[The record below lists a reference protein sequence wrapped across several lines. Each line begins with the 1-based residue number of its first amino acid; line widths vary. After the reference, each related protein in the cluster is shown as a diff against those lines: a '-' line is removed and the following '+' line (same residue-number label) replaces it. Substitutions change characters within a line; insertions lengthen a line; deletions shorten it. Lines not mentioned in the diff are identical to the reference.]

1 MGNFLYLLQNLSI
14 MNSLPVIIKS
24 FIYISAKEKCSYG
37 KPVSGVIAAI
47 ALLLF
52 VNSAANAQKLDVAYV
67 PTPDLVVERML
78 NMANVGPGDYVIDP
92 GCGDGRIVIAAA
104 KRGAFG
110 HGVDLDPKRIDE
122 ARENAE
128 KAGVADKVVFV
139 VENIFDTD
147 FSRASVIAMY
157 LFPDINFRLRPAL
170 LDKLE
175 PGSRIVSHD
184 FDMYDWKADKQHG
197 RMEDHAVYLWIV
209 PAKVE
214 GNWKWNVAGEE
225 FKMMV
230 VQKFQELNLTVLS
243 EGIVLNIENS
253 LLSGKRISFMATNP
267 SNGKKYVYSGRAENG
282 VITGMVQI
290 HHGINKTV
298 ENWTAVLD

>member
-1 MGNFLYLLQNLSI
+1 MKP
-14 MNSLPVIIKS
+14 LPAFFQS
-24 FIYISAKEKCSYG
+24 FFSISAAEKCFNRKS
-37 KPVSGVIAAI
+37 VSGVITAI
-47 ALLLF
+47 VLILF
-52 VNSAANAQKLDVAYV
+52 IHSVADAQKLDVAYV
-67 PTPDLVVERML
+67 PTPDFVVERML
-78 NMANVGPGDYVIDP
+78 DMADVGPGDYVIDP

-110 HGVDLDPKRIDE
+110 HGVDLDPQRIEE

-147 FSRASVIAMY
+147 FSRANVIAMY

-209 PAKVE
+209 PAKVG
-214 GNWKWNVAGEE
+214 GNWKWDVSGEE
-225 FKMMV
+225 FKMSAT
-230 VQKFQELNLTVLS
+230 QKFQELELS
-243 EGIVLNIENS
+243 ISNEGKILDVETN
-253 LLSGKRISFMATNP
+253 LLSGKRISFTLNNP
-267 SNGKKYVYSGRAENG
+267 SNSKKYVYSGRAENG
-282 VITGMVQI
+282 VIAGIVQI
-290 HHGINKTV
+290 RDGDNQTV
-298 ENWTAVLD
+298 ENWTSVQE

>member
-1 MGNFLYLLQNLSI
+1 MKT
-14 MNSLPVIIKS
+14 LPTFFKS
-24 FIYISAKEKCSYG
+24 FFFISAAEKCFNG
-37 KPVSGVIAAI
+37 KSASGVITAI
-47 ALLLF
+47 TLLMF
-52 VNSAANAQKLDVAYV
+52 IHSAADAQKLDVAYV
-67 PTPDLVVERML
+67 PTPDFVVERML
-78 NMANVGPGDYVIDP
+78 DMANVGPGDYVIDP

-110 HGVDLDPKRIDE
+110 HGVDLDPQRIEE

-147 FSRASVIAMY
+147 FSRANVIAMY
-157 LFPDINFRLRPAL
+157 LFPDINFKLRPTF

-184 FDMYDWKADKQHG
+184 FDMYDWKADKQYG

-214 GNWKWNVAGEE
+214 GNWSWKTAGKK
-225 FKMMV
+225 FKMSV

-243 EGIVLNIENS
+243 EGIVSNVENS
-253 LLSGKRISFMATNP
+253 LLSGKRISFTATNP
-267 SNGKKYVYSGRAENG
+267 SNSKKYVFSGRAENG
-282 VITGMVQI
+282 VITGIVQI
-290 HHGINKTV
+290 HDGNNKTV
-298 ENWTAVLD
+298 ENWTAVND